1 MPPSTVAVN
10 VPETERFTAVAFPV
24 NAELLASAL
33 LEIDANR
40 MASVY
45 VDEPEDFTA
54 AVTALISRTLE
65 LHLNRPINLENLY
78 K

>member
-1 MPPSTVAVN
+1 MNIEQIEKQCA
-10 VPETERFTAVAFPV
+10 ET
-24 NAELLASAL
+24 LQGY
-33 LEIDANR
+33 ANR

-54 AVTALISRTLE
+54 AVTALLARTLE
-65 LHLNRPINLENLY
+65 LHLNRPLNLENLY

>member
-1 MPPSTVAVN
+1 
-10 VPETERFTAVAFPV
+10 
-24 NAELLASAL
+24 
-33 LEIDANR
+33 

-54 AVTALISRTLE
+54 SVTALLARTLE